1 MPIPGGT
8 KCNTQLERPLAFM
21 KEALKS
27 WGQAHIDNSEQSIQF
42 HIQLQ
47 EWKNTKI
54 ELHNIFE
61 KAYQD
66 TQLLKEHVVSNK
78 VTQDHLYTLH
88 NQVKHTAQWVCDA
101 LLDIDC
107 LCYDLSGH
115 GRTQTQQS
123 P

>member
-1 MPIPGGT
+1 MKTSSDNYKDKSPVLLKVP
-8 KCNTQLERPLAFM
+8 QLEGPLTFM

-47 EWKNTKI
+47 EWKNIKI

-88 NQVKHTAQWVCDA
+88 NQVKHMAKQV
-101 LLDIDC
+101 
-107 LCYDLSGH
+107 
-115 GRTQTQQS
+115 
-123 P
+123 